1 MEGELKKL
9 NLKDV
14 LNTSRNRMKKL
25 FNLNVLSFLGVF
37 VALLLIP
44 ITVSITLIYHSDIS
58 FLFLL
63 LGTTSIMLIFI
74 LAYYWINSRGF
85 YNNLGRIRRTYYTM
99 FIVLIVVGFIFK
111 EIEFSNWIMLIQLT
125 FFAIFIDLAVF
136 QNPNI
141 LKIWNAELK
150 HEDEIREALLESKE
164 IIVKNSKKVEKFSD
178 VIQKTDSYLLERPIP
193 KDSREYEEQLKEYT
207 LQYSS
212 SLGFKTGLFL
222 FESTE
227 NQETNK
233 ENIDKKFQ
241 DICVRHG
248 NDVSQ
253 KNKNDM
259 VETLLSGQTIILK
272 ENKLIA
278 IPYYGDIY
286 SMLITIEGVDVVVD
300 GVDASHILNMIVIFD
315 WYMIDATDDL

>member
-1 MEGELKKL
+1 M